1 MKFFLCY
8 TLLFFSANVFSQQ
21 LSGKVT
27 YVVSMSPIS
36 DKKIDSLLSKR
47 KTKNPE
53 MNDWIKNM
61 FKEIPD
67 IKAYLEFTK
76 KESIYYVEEKM
87 KVEGSPKLN
96 LNRISAGGD
105 NKVYKNINTRE
116 YLQEYKRE
124 NLLIEKKEKKWKI
137 TQESKKIGEYLCFKA
152 IDIESTNTKKK
163 PIVWFAP
170 SIPVSFEP
178 LDFNGLPGLVIR
190 VEMAGGRTLSASKIE
205 LNLKEK
211 IEIKKPTTGKIISE
225 KNFREY
231 MNMLI
236 ESRMRKQ

>member
-1 MKFFLCY
+1 MKLIFSCI
-8 TLLFFSANVFSQQ
+8 LLFFSTIIFAQQ

-53 MNDWIKNM
+53 MNGWLKNM
-61 FKEIPD
+61 FKNIPNVN
-67 IKAYLEFTK
+67 AYLEFTEG
-76 KESIYYVEEKM
+76 ESIYYVEEKM
-87 KVEGSPKLN
+87 KVDGSPRLN

-105 NKVYKNINTRE
+105 NKVYKNTNTKE
-116 YLQEYKRE
+116 YLQEYRRD
-124 NLLIEKKEKKWKI
+124 NLLIEKREKKWKI

-152 IDIESTNTKKK
+152 IDIESTNTKMK
-163 PIVWFAP
+163 PIVWFSP
-170 SIPVSFEP
+170 SIPVSFGP
-178 LDFNGLPGLVIR
+178 IDYNGLPGLVIR

-211 IEIKKPTTGKIISE
+211 IEIEKPTKGKRISE
-225 KNFREY
+225 EKYREH
-231 MNMLI
+231 MDMLI
-236 ESRMRKQ
+236 ETRRKKQ